1 MKRPLRRKKQVGL
14 YLGPIKP
21 SLFQVLYYDF
31 LFKVLYYDFLERF
44 FGVQDR
50 VEGFPRYLPIRTLNP
65 GFQYELPLAVPIYV
79 VVKIRVPFWV
89 P

>member
-31 LFKVLYYDFLERF
+31 LFKVLYYDFLFKVLYYDFLFKVLYYDFFFKVLYYDFLERF

-50 VEGFPRYLPIRTLNP
+50 VESFPRYLPIP
-65 GFQYELPLAVPIYV
+65 P
-79 VVKIRVPFWV
+79 
-89 P
+89 